1 MLDIFFFIGTILAFL
16 FVLIGAKT
24 YSAWG
29 YFIAL
34 ILFITMG
41 IGLLTTGYDTYD
53 NGAILISDLNSSAT
67 QVTFQ
72 TLTYTADLSGN
83 ASSQIVYVIGLFYI
97 VLGLIFSFLAI
108 KQAADNKSA
117 KM

>member
-1 MLDIFFFIGTILAFL
+1 MLDVFFFIGTILAFL

-34 ILFITMG
+34 ILFIAMG
-41 IGLLTTGYDTYD
+41 IGLLTTGFDTYD
-53 NGAILISDLNSSAT
+53 NGAIIITDLNATVT
-67 QVTFQ
+67 QVTFS
-72 TLTYTADLSGN
+72 LLNYSADLSGN
-83 ASSQIVYVIGLFYI
+83 ASSQIVYIIGLFYI

-117 KM
+117 QM